1 MSRVIVIAPD
11 SFKECLSAVEVAA
24 AIRRGVLAA
33 IPTAEAICLPMSDG
47 GEGFVEALVADG
59 RGERRTA
66 RVTGPLGEPA
76 KAVWGML
83 SSGSTAVIEMA
94 QVAGLERVAETHRDP
109 ECTTT
114 FGVGE
119 LLMAAQCAGARETL
133 IGVGGSATND
143 GGIGLAQAL
152 GFRFFDDRGEEIAI
166 PAGGGD
172 LARVSAIRPPAA
184 PPSVGVVRVACDVDN
199 PLLGERGAARVYAA
213 QKGAAPDQI
222 EALEAGM
229 ARFADA
235 IERDLGMDV
244 RSLPGSGAAGG
255 LGAGLMAFAGAR
267 LEPGAALVL
276 EALHLEAHLARASLV
291 ITGEGAINAQTLS
304 GKAPWEVYHRSQTHG
319 VPVLMLG
326 GDIAKTPVE
335 LRGAPGLQL
344 RAIAP
349 EGIARAES
357 LARAAELLEAS
368 VREFLGEAAV

>member
-11 SFKECLSAVEVAA
+11 SFKECLRAAEVAA

-33 IPTAEAICLPMSDG
+33 IPTAEVLCLPMADG
-47 GEGFVEALVADG
+47 GEGFVEALIAEG

-66 RVTGPLGEPA
+66 RVTGPLGEPVEA
-76 KAVWGML
+76 TWGML
-83 SSGSTAVIEMA
+83 APGCTAVIEMA
-94 QVAGLERVAETHRDP
+94 QAAGLERVAEAHRDP

-119 LLMAAQCAGARETL
+119 LLLAAQREGARETL

-143 GGIGLAQAL
+143 GGIGMAQAL
-152 GFRFFDDRGEEIAI
+152 GYRFLDERGEEIAV
-166 PAGGGD
+166 PAGGGE
-172 LARVSAIRPPAA
+172 LIRVSGIRPPTE
-184 PPSVGVVRVACDVDN
+184 PLGLGSVRVACDVDN

-255 LGAGLMAFAGAR
+255 LGAGLVAFAGAR

-276 EALHLEAHLARASLV
+276 EALQLEAHLGRASLV

-304 GKAPWEVYHRSQTHG
+304 GKAPWEVYRRSQTHG

-326 GDIAKTPVE
+326 GDIARAPEE
-335 LRGAPGLQL
+335 LRGAPGLRL

-349 EGIARAES
+349 EGTSRAES
-357 LARAAELLEAS
+357 MARASELLEAS